1 MKISK
6 RQLRRIIKEERRRLL
21 EQQARSPEMAA
32 LQAAIEALA
41 KVDGWDEVA
50 DVLGG
55 ISEEIAT
62 GQYKAA
68 KPSGEPMGIEDKIVA
83 AFDEVGLR
91 YTDHM
96 AQDNEIFIDVPRYN
110 PYSDEVEKIEKLVRA
125 MPGVVEIYEGD
136 DGMVVEVDWDEV

>member
-55 ISEEIAT
+55 NNTA
-62 GQYKAA
+62 
-68 KPSGEPMGIEDKIVA
+68 V
-83 AFDEVGLR
+83 
-91 YTDHM
+91 TDPLLIGKRLTRS
-96 AQDNEIFIDVPRYN
+96 AQIDAICTMLLSLQIPLLFFLTA
-110 PYSDEVEKIEKLVRA
+110 P
-125 MPGVVEIYEGD
+125 
-136 DGMVVEVDWDEV
+136 